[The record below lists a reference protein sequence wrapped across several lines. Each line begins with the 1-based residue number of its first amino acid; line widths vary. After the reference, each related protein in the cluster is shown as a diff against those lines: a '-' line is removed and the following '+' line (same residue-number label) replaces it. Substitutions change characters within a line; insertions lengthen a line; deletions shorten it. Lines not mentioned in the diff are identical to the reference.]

1 MIKLYYAE
9 LNDVLDAEVFKRLI
23 SFVSINKYEQIKRFH
38 FDIDRKLSLYSE
50 ILVRT
55 IAYKELNILNRE
67 IIFCRNKYG
76 KPYLKSYPDFHFNLS
91 HTRNAII
98 VAISDKPIGID
109 IEKIRVADVKIA
121 RRFFTESEVAYIK
134 KARIDMDKRFY
145 EVWTKKEAYIKFM
158 GKGFSIPLN
167 SFDTLDG
174 DISKQIL
181 TFEKGEYIISV
192 CNESSNLK
200 CSIAELS
207 ESDVESKAME
217 LL

>member
-1 MIKLYYAE
+1 MIKLYYVE
-9 LNDVLDAEVFKRLI
+9 LNDVVDAEVFKQLLT
-23 SFVSINKYEQIKRFH
+23 FVSKNKYEQIKRFH
-38 FDIDRKLSLYSE
+38 FDIDKKLSLYSE

-55 IAYKELNILNRE
+55 IVYKELNIFNRE
-67 IIFCRNKYG
+67 IIFYKNKYG
-76 KPYLKSYPDFHFNLS
+76 KPYLKNHSDFHFNLS

-98 VAISDKPIGID
+98 AAIADKPIGID
-109 IEKIRVADVKIA
+109 IEKIRVADAKIA
-121 RRFFTESEVAYIK
+121 KRFFTESEVAYII